1 MKDVQKFRHTTS
13 AKERL
18 EIARK
23 QVREI
28 LLAENDVIETYK
40 RMADKKVNNNAI
52 KMIVAD
58 LFDFKPERFM
68 NVTVVFNE
76 KKTTDVVL
84 YYDSG
89 ATIRYNTYGGTEK
102 VTTKGGEKTQTVKAL
117 DSADGKEV
125 LLQLFEST
133 GTLRIIIA
141 NGWFIEFY
149 K

>member
-1 MKDVQKFRHTTS
+1 MKKLLLLSMLLFGTTS
-13 AKERL
+13 FAQETFILKYTSFITKED
-18 EIARK
+18 
-23 QVREI
+23 
-28 LLAENDVIETYK
+28 NVIQ
-40 RMADKKVNNNAI
+40 
-52 KMIVAD
+52 
-58 LFDFKPERFM
+58 PERFM

>member
-1 MKDVQKFRHTTS
+1 MKKLLSLAMLLFVTTS
-13 AKERL
+13 FAQETFILKYTSFITKED
-18 EIARK
+18 
-23 QVREI
+23 
-28 LLAENDVIETYK
+28 NVIQ
-40 RMADKKVNNNAI
+40 
-52 KMIVAD
+52 
-58 LFDFKPERFM
+58 PERFM

-102 VTTKGGEKTQTVKAL
+102 VTTKSGEKTQTIKAL

>member
-1 MKDVQKFRHTTS
+1 MKK
-13 AKERL
+13 L
-18 EIARK
+18 L
-23 QVREI
+23 
-28 LLAENDVIETYK
+28 LLAMLLFGTMTFAQETFILKYTSFITKEDNVIQ
-40 RMADKKVNNNAI
+40 
-52 KMIVAD
+52 
-58 LFDFKPERFM
+58 PERFM

-76 KKTTDVVL
+76 KETTDVVL

-102 VTTKGGEKTQTVKAL
+102 VTTKGGEKTQTIKAL

>member
-1 MKDVQKFRHTTS
+1 MKKLLLLSMLLFGTTS
-13 AKERL
+13 FAQETFILKYTSFITKED
-18 EIARK
+18 
-23 QVREI
+23 
-28 LLAENDVIETYK
+28 NVIQ
-40 RMADKKVNNNAI
+40 
-52 KMIVAD
+52 
-58 LFDFKPERFM
+58 PERFM

-102 VTTKGGEKTQTVKAL
+102 VTTKGGEKTQTIKAL

>member
-1 MKDVQKFRHTTS
+1 MKKLLLLAMLLFVTTS
-13 AKERL
+13 FAQETFILKYTSFITKED
-18 EIARK
+18 
-23 QVREI
+23 
-28 LLAENDVIETYK
+28 NVIQ
-40 RMADKKVNNNAI
+40 
-52 KMIVAD
+52 
-58 LFDFKPERFM
+58 PERFM

-102 VTTKGGEKTQTVKAL
+102 VTTKSGEKTQTIKAL

>member
-1 MKDVQKFRHTTS
+1 MKKLLLL
-13 AKERL
+13 A
-18 EIARK
+18 
-23 QVREI
+23 I
-28 LLAENDVIETYK
+28 LLFGTITFAQETFILKYTSFITKEDNVIQ
-40 RMADKKVNNNAI
+40 
-52 KMIVAD
+52 
-58 LFDFKPERFM
+58 PERFM

>member
-1 MKDVQKFRHTTS
+1 MKK
-13 AKERL
+13 L
-18 EIARK
+18 L
-23 QVREI
+23 
-28 LLAENDVIETYK
+28 LLAMLLFGTISFAQETFILKYTSFITKEDNVIQ
-40 RMADKKVNNNAI
+40 
-52 KMIVAD
+52 
-58 LFDFKPERFM
+58 PERFM

>member
-1 MKDVQKFRHTTS
+1 MKKLLLLSMLLFGTTS
-13 AKERL
+13 FAQETFILKYTSFITKED
-18 EIARK
+18 
-23 QVREI
+23 
-28 LLAENDVIETYK
+28 NVIQ
-40 RMADKKVNNNAI
+40 
-52 KMIVAD
+52 
-58 LFDFKPERFM
+58 PERFM

-102 VTTKGGEKTQTVKAL
+102 VTTKSGEKTQTIKAL

>member
-1 MKDVQKFRHTTS
+1 MKKLLLLAMLLFVTTS
-13 AKERL
+13 FAQETFILKYTSFITKED
-18 EIARK
+18 
-23 QVREI
+23 
-28 LLAENDVIETYK
+28 NVIQ
-40 RMADKKVNNNAI
+40 
-52 KMIVAD
+52 
-58 LFDFKPERFM
+58 PERFM

>member
-1 MKDVQKFRHTTS
+1 MKK
-13 AKERL
+13 L
-18 EIARK
+18 L
-23 QVREI
+23 
-28 LLAENDVIETYK
+28 LLAMFLFGTMTFAQETFILKYTSFITKEDNVIQ
-40 RMADKKVNNNAI
+40 
-52 KMIVAD
+52 
-58 LFDFKPERFM
+58 PERFM
-68 NVTVVFNE
+68 NVTVVFNQ